1 MNHHTTDTHILAA
14 AYALGALDDD
24 ERKDFDAH
32 LQTCEACRQEAAEFG
47 ATTARLAAAVA
58 QAPPAA
64 AKAQVMAAID
74 GVRQL
79 PPRIPAPG
87 VAPALGGFLRRRAVP
102 WALAA
107 SVAAAVLGGVAV
119 WQSQHGQELEQQ
131 ARQAQQQLDAVGSV
145 LAAPD
150 AQTVH
155 GKAAN
160 GALTTVVAS
169 EQQNKA
175 VFTAADLPAPGAGKT
190 YQLWLDHDGTMRPA
204 GLIDHDGTVVL
215 TGDPADAGAVGLTL
229 EPDGGSPQP
238 TTDPLLLMALPS

>member
-1 MNHHTTDTHILAA
+1 MNHHATDAHTLAA

-24 ERKDFDAH
+24 ERRAFDTH
-32 LQTCEACRQEAAEFG
+32 LQTCEACRQEAAEFE
-47 ATTARLAAAVA
+47 ATTARLAAAVS
-58 QAPPAA
+58 QPPPAA
-64 AKAQVMAAID
+64 VKAQVMAAVD

-79 PPRIPAPG
+79 PPRVPAAST
-87 VAPALGGFLRRRAVP
+87 APALGGILRRRAVP
-102 WALAA
+102 LALAA

-119 WQSQHGQELEQQ
+119 WQTQNGQELEEQ
-131 ARQAQQQLDAVGSV
+131 ARQTQQQLDAVSAV

-150 AQTVH
+150 ARTVH

-160 GALTTVVAS
+160 GALTTVVS
-169 EQQNKA
+169 SDQQNKA

-190 YQLWLDHDGTMRPA
+190 YQLWLDHDGTMLPA

-229 EPDGGSPQP
+229 EPDGGSPRP
-238 TTDPLLLMALPS
+238 TTTPLLLMAMPA

>member
-1 MNHHTTDTHILAA
+1 MNHHATDAHTLAA

-24 ERKDFDAH
+24 ERRAFDTH
-32 LQTCEACRQEAAEFG
+32 LQTCEACRQEAAEFE
-47 ATTARLAAAVA
+47 ATTARLAAAVS
-58 QAPPAA
+58 QPPPAA
-64 AKAQVMAAID
+64 VKAQVMAAVD

-79 PPRIPAPG
+79 PPRVPAAST
-87 VAPALGGFLRRRAVP
+87 APVLGGILRRRAVP
-102 WALAA
+102 LALAA

-119 WQSQHGQELEQQ
+119 WQTQNGQELEEQ
-131 ARQAQQQLDAVGSV
+131 ARQTQQQLDEVSAV

-150 AQTVH
+150 ARTVH

-160 GALTTVVAS
+160 GALTTVVS
-169 EQQNKA
+169 SDRQNKA

-190 YQLWLDHDGTMRPA
+190 YQLWLDHDGTMLPA

-229 EPDGGSPQP
+229 EPDGGSPRP
-238 TTDPLLLMALPS
+238 TTAPLLLMAMPA

>member
-1 MNHHTTDTHILAA
+1 MNHHATDAHTLAA

-24 ERKDFDAH
+24 ERRAFDTH
-32 LQTCEACRQEAAEFG
+32 LQTCEACRQEAAEFE
-47 ATTARLAAAVA
+47 ATTARLAAAVS
-58 QAPPAA
+58 QPPPAA
-64 AKAQVMAAID
+64 VKAQVMAAVD

-79 PPRIPAPG
+79 PPRVPAAST
-87 VAPALGGFLRRRAVP
+87 APVLGGILRRRAVP
-102 WALAA
+102 LALAA

-119 WQSQHGQELEQQ
+119 WQTQNGQELEEQ
-131 ARQAQQQLDAVGSV
+131 ARQTQQQLDEVSAV

-150 AQTVH
+150 ARTVH

-160 GALTTVVAS
+160 GALTTVVS
-169 EQQNKA
+169 SDRQNKA

-190 YQLWLDHDGTMRPA
+190 YQLWLDHDGTMLPA

-238 TTDPLLLMALPS
+238 TTTPLLLMAMPA